1 MLTYAAF
8 FFYALVFGVC
18 VFFTFITCVFA
29 VDVFIFGFL
38 QLLHIIYLFFICS
51 TFPASYWF
59 RILGCL
65 FELPLFLK
73 LQHVRPNG
81 NILGEVVV
89 DLFLSTTRISL
100 RIGIHIG
107 QFDSVGF
114 MSNTNIQCR
123 CQK

>member
-1 MLTYAAF
+1 MLTYMQRF
-8 FFYALVFGVC
+8 SDALVFVVC
-18 VFFTFITCVFA
+18 VFLTCITCVFA

-51 TFPASYWF
+51 TFPSSYWF
-59 RILGCL
+59 RIFGCL
-65 FELPLFLK
+65 LELALFLK

-89 DLFLSTTRISL
+89 DLSLSTTRISL
-100 RIGIHIG
+100 GIGIHIG